1 MKAQKPG
8 LHPRNRH
15 HQRYDLPALCQAHP
29 DLQGY
34 ITLNPLGEQTIDF
47 ANPQAVKALNKAL
60 LAPYSFFNC
69 FNYRPPIIG
78 FASSGW
84 KDSVRNI
91 VETKEFVWNLAT
103 RPLAEAMNETSASIP
118 HHEDEFVRAGLTAAA
133 SRLVKAP
140 RVAESPVNFECR
152 LSQCI
157 QLATAD
163 GNLVD
168 TWLVLGEV
176 VAVHIDE
183 SLLDNGIYQTARA
196 QPILRAGGPSAYYSI
211 DDSLRFDMI
220 RPDAR

>member
-1 MKAQKPG
+1 MYFYQPSDGHG
-8 LHPRNRH
+8 LPHDPLNAIIGPRPIGWIASV
-15 HQRYDLPALCQAHP
+15 DAH
-29 DLQGY
+29 GKR
-34 ITLNPLGEQTIDF
+34 N
-47 ANPQAVKALNKAL
+47 

-84 KDSVRNI
+84 KDSVQNI
-91 VETKEFVWNLAT
+91 VETREFVWNLT
-103 RPLAEAMNETSASIP
+103 TLDLASAMNETSASLA
-118 HHEDEFVRAGLTAAA
+118 HGEDEFIRAGLTPVE
-133 SRLVKAP
+133 SRLVRAP

-157 QLATAD
+157 QLTGAD
-163 GNLVD
+163 GTAVD

-183 SLLDNGIYQTARA
+183 SLLENGIYQTAKAR
-196 QPILRAGGPSAYYSI
+196 PVLRAGGPSAYYSI
-211 DDSLRFDMI
+211 DESQRFDLI

>member
-1 MKAQKPG
+1 MPE
-8 LHPRNRH
+8 
-15 HQRYDLPALCQAHP
+15 QRYYYEPARGHGLPHDPLNAIVGPRPIGWIASLDA
-29 DLQGY
+29 QG
-34 ITLNPLGEQTIDF
+34 NR
-47 ANPQAVKALNKAL
+47 N

-84 KDSVRNI
+84 KDSVQNI
-91 VETKEFVWNLAT
+91 VETKEFVWNLTT
-103 RPLAEAMNETSASIP
+103 RGLAVPMNETSATLP
-118 HHEDEFVRAGLTAAA
+118 RGEDEFARAGLTAAP

-157 QLATAD
+157 QLTSAD
-163 GNLVD
+163 GAPLD
-168 TWLVLGEV
+168 SWRVLGEV

-183 SLLDNGIYQTARA
+183 TLLENGIYQTAKA
-196 QPILRAGGPSAYYSI
+196 QPVLRAGGPSAYYAI
-211 DDSLRFDMI
+211 DEAQRFDLV

>member
-1 MKAQKPG
+1 MYFYQPSQGHG
-8 LHPRNRH
+8 LPHDPLNAIIGPRPIGWIASQDAEG
-15 HQRYDLPALCQAHP
+15 QR
-29 DLQGY
+29 
-34 ITLNPLGEQTIDF
+34 N
-47 ANPQAVKALNKAL
+47 
-60 LAPYSFFNC
+60 LAPYSFLTALT
-69 FNYRPPIIG
+69 IG
-78 FASSGW
+78 RQSLVSPVAAGKTACEISSKQRSSSG
-84 KDSVRNI
+84 
-91 VETKEFVWNLAT
+91 T
-103 RPLAEAMNETSASIP
+103 RRRDRWPMAMNETSASIP

-133 SRLVKAP
+133 SRTVSAP

-157 QLATAD
+157 QLTTAD
-163 GNLVD
+163 GNPVD

-196 QPILRAGGPSAYYSI
+196 QPILRAGGPSAYYGI